1 MKKIYTLGLAALAAL
16 AFFNANAQIY
26 TPTGLTEQTAGGSGN
41 GVGTDTPGAK
51 LHVKGV
57 SSPILFL
64 EPEARADAN
73 GGWDYPETMLDIHGL
88 SGTQGTGVPPN
99 FTTAFRVG
107 VNGNTQI
114 GEFPSAPPNKL
125 SVRSS
130 VGVYASTTTWMR
142 MLFSGGSAG
151 SVPELNW
158 RASGD
163 NHFRIK
169 NDQTDVTGL
178 TLAKDGEVGI
188 GTHAFAGSHSLFV
201 AGTAA
206 IDEMFVQKPSK
217 WGEEDEYIKL
227 RYNTQPQL
235 RWESTEGKNFW
246 FYSNDN
252 IVMQLSPEGKVGI
265 GTDNF
270 VGNHSLYVA
279 GSMIMEEGF
288 VKIQGNWPDYVF
300 APDYA
305 LMPLSEVGEYIKH
318 NGRLPGMPGA
328 AQVAEEGIAVG
339 ETQRLLTEKVEEL
352 TLYLLRMTEEM
363 EALREEIT
371 TLKGEK

>member
-1 MKKIYTLGLAALAAL
+1 MKNIYTLGLTALAAL
-16 AFFNANAQIY
+16 AFINANAQIY
-26 TPTGLTEQTAGGSGN
+26 TPSGLIGQTAGGSGN

-64 EPEARADAN
+64 EPEARDDAN

-130 VGVYASTTTWMR
+130 MGVYSSASTWMR

-163 NHFRIK
+163 NHFLVK
-169 NDQTDVTGL
+169 NDQTDVTAL
-178 TLAKDGEVGI
+178 TLDKDGKVGI

-206 IDEMFVQKPSK
+206 IDEMFVQKPAK

-235 RWESTEGKNFW
+235 RWESTEGKDFW
-246 FYSNDN
+246 FYSNDKV
-252 IVMQLSPEGKVGI
+252 VMQLSPEGKVGI

-270 VGNHSLYVA
+270 LGDHSLYVA

-288 VKIQGNWPDYVF
+288 VKLKDDWGDFVFEEDY
-300 APDYA
+300 P
-305 LMPLSEVGEYIKH
+305 LMPLQELDSYLKQHKHLPDFPSAAEVEEKG
-318 NGRLPGMPGA
+318 
-328 AQVAEEGIAVG
+328 VALG
-339 ETQRLLTEKVEEL
+339 ETERLLTIKVEEL
-352 TLYLLRMTEEM
+352 TLYLLQMNKEM
-363 EALREEIT
+363 EALREEIA
-371 TLKGEK
+371 TLRGEK